1 MNEYVTICITRTS
14 HPWNLQPMCVGE
26 FIKFIERQCSSI
38 TLCHKNSKSGGHG
51 KPIKPRRCEA
61 FLFQE
66 IVPNALWQ
74 TSNDV
79 PTTNIACREVGT
91 SDIEATTFSLFL
103 SRQDRQVQE
112 RNNDYGCHNVQS
124 IGTWIY
130 SSLLLE
136 AFRNSVSHMRT
147 VLQEFT
153 YYSRPLLDSIS
164 SQSRPCK
171 TRRRV
176 GWKNPQT
183 RCRSQTSLLC
193 SEPLPTLIETF

>member
-1 MNEYVTICITRTS
+1 M
-14 HPWNLQPMCVGE
+14 
-26 FIKFIERQCSSI
+26 
-38 TLCHKNSKSGGHG
+38 
-51 KPIKPRRCEA
+51 
-61 FLFQE
+61 
-66 IVPNALWQ
+66 
-74 TSNDV
+74 

-112 RNNDYGCHNVQS
+112 RNNDYSCHNVQS

-136 AFRNSVSHMRT
+136 AFRNSVSHMCT

-193 SEPLPTLIETF
+193 SEPLPTLIETFLASTIVVIFASSLENQKTKESKKNKKTGTYRKQKISQ